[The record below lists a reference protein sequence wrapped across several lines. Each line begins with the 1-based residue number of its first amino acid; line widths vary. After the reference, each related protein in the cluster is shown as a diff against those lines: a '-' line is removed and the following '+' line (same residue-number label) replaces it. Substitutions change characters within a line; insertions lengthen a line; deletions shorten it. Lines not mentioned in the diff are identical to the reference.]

1 LYDHRRRTFP
11 FGSSY
16 GGVVS
21 GGHGLVHQM
30 PILDTHMPWMET
42 LQAAAMPDADDGSI
56 NI

>member
-1 LYDHRRRTFP
+1 
-11 FGSSY
+11 
-16 GGVVS
+16 
-21 GGHGLVHQM
+21 M